1 MCGIVGL
8 LNCKNTA
15 PQDIEAMK
23 NRMIH
28 RGPDSEGTYISEDG
42 MVALGHRRL
51 AIVDITPTGAQ
62 PMTSHNGRYVMVFN
76 GEIYNHRDIKKKL
89 VNDEKLGIKEDD
101 FIGTSD
107 SEVLLEAISAYG
119 FREAISLTKGMFA
132 IAVYDK
138 DEKCV
143 YLTRDRIGEKP
154 LYYGRVNETF
164 AFASD
169 IGSIAKITGFNNPI
183 NRDVLDIYFIHGYIP
198 QPYSIYEGIHKL
210 TPGCILKIRAPYD
223 LSREEEITSYW
234 DIRDVAKKGQT
245 NKFKGSFSEASD
257 ELERLLKDSIKD
269 QMVADVKVGAFLS
282 AGIDS
287 STTVALMQSLNS
299 NKVKSF
305 TIGMEDPK
313 YNEAT
318 YAKEIANHLGTE
330 HTELYITEDDAKKV
344 IPKLPFMFG
353 EPFADSSQIPT
364 YLVSK
369 MTKEHV
375 TVSLSGDGGDELFCG
390 YVSYNSVERIWN
402 KMKNIPYF
410 IRKPVSGLVV
420 HSPLAKK
427 EIIRIKGALLG
438 AKGPEHLYNISQEVN
453 SGIGRISLSPNRA
466 KCINE
471 IIEPNFTGEVNHDI
485 MLMDMMMYHPDDI
498 LVKVDRTAMAVS
510 LETRVPMLDKDVVEF
525 AWTLPIE
532 YLKDEK
538 EGKKVLRDVLYR
550 YVPKEMMDRPKKG
563 FSIPIMNWLR
573 EDKEL
578 KAWAESLIDRDLLKQ
593 QGLLNP
599 DIVWQMWNDLIERG
613 IWRVQ
618 IWYVLIFQQWM
629 MEKDR

>member
-62 PMTSHNGRYVMVFN
+62 PMISHNGRYVMVFN

-119 FREAISLTKGMFA
+119 FRKAISLTKGMFA

-223 LSREEEITSYW
+223 LSCEEEITSYW

-410 IRKPVSGLVV
+410 VRKPVSELVV

-525 AWTLPIE
+525 AWTLPVE

-550 YVPKEMMDRPKKG
+550 YIPKEMMDRPKKG

>member
-8 LNCKNTA
+8 LNCHKNQ
-15 PQDIEAMK
+15 PQNIEAMK

-28 RGPDSEGTYISEDG
+28 RGPDSEGTYISPDG
-42 MVALGHRRL
+42 MVAFGHRRL

-62 PMTSHNGRYVMVFN
+62 PMTSHNGRYVTVFN
-76 GEIYNHRDIKKKL
+76 GEIYNHRALRKMLLDDPKLNIK
-89 VNDEKLGIKEDD
+89 DSD
-101 FIGTSD
+101 FNGTSD
-107 SEVLLEAISAYG
+107 TEVLLELIDAYG
-119 FREAISLTKGMFA
+119 FEEAVSLTKGMFG
-132 IAVYDK
+132 IAVYDTK
-138 DEKCV
+138 EKVV
-143 YLTRDRIGEKP
+143 YLCRDRIGEKP
-154 LYYGRVNETF
+154 LYYGRVGDMF

-169 IGSIAKITGFNNPI
+169 IGSIAKVEGFNNPI

-198 QPYSIYEGIHKL
+198 APYSIYEGIHKL
-210 TPGCILKIRAPYD
+210 PPGTILKIKAPFD
-223 LSREEEITSYW
+223 LDCQEEITSYW
-234 DIRDVAKKGQT
+234 SIKDVASKGQA
-245 NKFKGSFSEASD
+245 NKFKGSFTEAAD
-257 ELERLLKDSIKD
+257 ELDKLLKASIKD
-269 QMVADVKVGAFLS
+269 QMVADVPVGAFLS

-287 STTVALMQSLNS
+287 STTVALMQSLNTS
-299 NKVKSF
+299 KVKSF

-318 YAKEIANHLGTE
+318 YAKEIAQHLGTE
-330 HTELYITEDDAKKV
+330 HTELYITEADAKAV
-344 IPKLPFMFG
+344 IPQIPFMFG

-402 KMKNIPYF
+402 KMKNVPYWL
-410 IRKPVSGLVV
+410 RKPVSGLVL
-420 HSPLAKK
+420 HTPLAKK
-427 EIIRIKGALLG
+427 DMIRIKGTLLG
-438 AKGPEHLYNISQEVN
+438 ARGPEHLYNISQEVN
-453 SGIGRISLSPNRA
+453 AGIGRISLSPNRA

-471 IIEPNFTGEVNHDI
+471 TIEPNYTGEVNHDI

-510 LETRVPMLDKDVVEF
+510 LETRVPMLDKDIVEF

-532 YLKDEK
+532 YLKDDK
-538 EGKKVLRDVLYR
+538 VGKKVLREVLYR

-578 KAWAESLIDRDLLKQ
+578 RAWAEALIDKDMLRA

-618 IWYVLIFQQWM
+618 IWYVLVFEQWLAQ
-629 MEKDR
+629 R